1 MTKGNKK
8 SHSLPLPNYDKIAL
22 LSFFGE
28 KKIPSDYEI

>member
-8 SHSLPLPNYDKIAL
+8 SHSLPLPNYDKTAV

-28 KKIPSDYEI
+28 KKKNTD